1 MISTTIQNN
10 IEDWKFDLQR
20 FAETDP
26 SAGGTDSTPPTN
38 TDTVPTG
45 DGDQTPPANNP
56 GEPPAPG
63 TGTKSLLGTEPKT
76 DVPDAYDDFKLP
88 DNVKWDETT
97 GSEFK
102 ATAKAMGLSQEN
114 AQKLVDLG
122 AKIVGGQES
131 AMQKM
136 VTDQSE
142 TWQKESLQQFK
153 QSDIDTANKAL
164 MQFAD
169 KDVIGLLQSTGLGN
183 HPLIVGLFNNIGK
196 AIAEGSMPAG
206 AGQVA
211 PSRLYPNSPGMYE

>member
-10 IEDWKFDLQR
+10 IEDWKFDLQC
-20 FAETDP
+20 FAEADAGAGDP
-26 SAGGTDSTPPTN
+26 TPPTN
-38 TDTVPTG
+38 TDPAPTG
-45 DGDQTPPANNP
+45 GGDPTPPAGNNL
-56 GEPPAPG
+56 GDPAP
-63 TGTKSLLGTEPKT
+63 GTKSLLGAEPKAGT
-76 DVPDAYDDFKLP
+76 PDAYDDFKLP

-102 ATAKAMGLSQEN
+102 TTAKEMGLSQEN

-142 TWQKESLQQFK
+142 AWQKESLQQFK
-153 QSDIDTANKAL
+153 QADIDTANKAL

-169 KDVIGLLQSTGLGN
+169 KDVISLLQSTGLGN

-196 AIAEGSMPAG
+196 AMAEGAMPTG
-206 AGQVA
+206 AGQSV